1 MLLSTGQYTSRDVQC
16 GGGLSHYEAH
26 TTWMHQ
32 AYKITQWC
40 YSCCA
45 QIFLIIHRC
54 SACLYYTLFSLA
66 FFTAFHF
73 LVETVLAGV
82 SPHYLS
88 IALLFS
94 VIVTPLGFKKAVW
107 SIALHVARGF
117 QGGNQK
123 NGFVVVKKHH
133 PRCILIKLGDSILQ
147 PSGAPV
153 WTHNTTL

>member
-1 MLLSTGQYTSRDVQC
+1 MDAPSLQNITMVLFLLC
-16 GGGLSHYEAH
+16 PNLSDHPSLFRLPILY
-26 TTWMHQ
+26 
-32 AYKITQWC
+32 IV
-40 YSCCA
+40 
-45 QIFLIIHRC
+45 FLG
-54 SACLYYTLFSLA
+54 

-133 PRCILIKLGDSILQ
+133 PRCILIKL
-147 PSGAPV
+147 
-153 WTHNTTL
+153 